1 MKYNLENKMFDEL
14 NNRSLIGK
22 LYSNYFLYPKITK
35 YLSGHLLDYGA
46 GIGAYSLFYKK
57 KGGLVTSAEVN
68 LKCIDFMKTIDL

>member
-57 KGGLVTSAEVN
+57 KE
-68 LKCIDFMKTIDL
+68 D